1 MTENNDHFDEKTFK
15 PKGAIAFF
23 IALISLFTVL
33 WFVVYFIA
41 ISRIQ

>member
-1 MTENNDHFDEKTFK
+1 MQNDNEHFDEENFR

-23 IALISLFTVL
+23 IALITLFTIL
-33 WFVVYFIA
+33 WFVIYFIA